1 MVQIGK
7 TIKFD
12 GNGRITIPMEL
23 AKLLNLEKGMDE
35 IYWDV
40 TGGEATQKKVT
51 KKYHGL
57 DFEGDEIKERLQK
70 YEQDYIENYDPDSED
85 PEKLMTKAREQ
96 YEKDKA
102 LREEVI
108 RNRSKNNSQRSYK
121 HLRSSSNNKPGSSG
135 PNSQSDLFEPMFR
148 KSSSG

>member
-40 TGGEATQKKVT
+40 IGGEATLKKVT

-57 DFEGDEIKERLQK
+57 DFEGDEIRERLQK

-85 PEKLMTKAREQ
+85 PETLMTKAREQ

-108 RNRSKNNSQRSYK
+108 RNRSKNNSQ
-121 HLRSSSNNKPGSSG
+121 
-135 PNSQSDLFEPMFR
+135 
-148 KSSSG
+148 

>member
-40 TGGEATQKKVT
+40 TGGEATLKKVT
-51 KKYHGL
+51 KKYHNL
-57 DFEGDEIKERLQK
+57 DFEGDEIRERLQK
-70 YEQDYIENYDPDSED
+70 YEQDYYENFDPDTVD
-85 PEKLMTKAREQ
+85 PEELMIKAREQ

-108 RNRSKNNSQRSYK
+108 RNR
-121 HLRSSSNNKPGSSG
+121 NKG
-135 PNSQSDLFEPMFR
+135 N
-148 KSSSG
+148 

>member
-1 MVQIGK
+1 MVLMVIMVQIGK

-40 TGGEATQKKVT
+40 TGGLATLKKVT

-57 DFEGDEIKERLQK
+57 DFEGDEIRETTEVRAGLHRELWSGLRGSGDVEDKGQAAVREGQGLEGRGHPQQK
-70 YEQDYIENYDPDSED
+70 QE
-85 PEKLMTKAREQ
+85 
-96 YEKDKA
+96 
-102 LREEVI
+102 
-108 RNRSKNNSQRSYK
+108 
-121 HLRSSSNNKPGSSG
+121 
-135 PNSQSDLFEPMFR
+135 
-148 KSSSG
+148 

>member
-40 TGGEATQKKVT
+40 TGGEATLKKVT

-57 DFEGDEIKERLQK
+57 DFEGDEIRERLQK

-85 PEKLMTKAREQ
+85 PETLMVKAREQ

-108 RNRSKNNSQRSYK
+108 RNRSKNSSQ
-121 HLRSSSNNKPGSSG
+121 
-135 PNSQSDLFEPMFR
+135 
-148 KSSSG
+148 